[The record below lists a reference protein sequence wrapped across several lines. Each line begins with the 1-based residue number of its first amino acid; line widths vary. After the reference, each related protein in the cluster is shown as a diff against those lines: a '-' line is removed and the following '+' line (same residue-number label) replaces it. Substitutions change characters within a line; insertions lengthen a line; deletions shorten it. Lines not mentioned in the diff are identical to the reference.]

1 MSKKQPK
8 FKNNYEEDYLNPKEE
23 FEHQYKQKKL
33 TQKMAKERRRM
44 IREMKEDQEYW
55 K

>member
-8 FKNNYEEDYLNPKEE
+8 FKDNRNEDYFNPKEE
-23 FEHQYKQKKL
+23 FEYQYKQKKL

-44 IREMKEDQEYW
+44 IREQKEDEEYW